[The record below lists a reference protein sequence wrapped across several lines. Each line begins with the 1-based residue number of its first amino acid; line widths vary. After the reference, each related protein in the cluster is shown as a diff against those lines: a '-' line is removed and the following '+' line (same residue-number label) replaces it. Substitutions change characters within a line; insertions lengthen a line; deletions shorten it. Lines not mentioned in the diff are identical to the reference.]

1 MEDDFIGEES
11 DDGDGTLTQDK
22 PHNRIKLTFL
32 LILPSWTLRSPIA
45 SDFQDQDQD
54 VTRTKMV
61 KIIMLKMM
69 SSTPDG
75 SHGEELASA
84 GLQVGAWTEEPVV
97 PREDS
102 LPHIFL
108 FTVHLIFSIEALE
121 KVVTLE
127 LLLQAD
133 LLSRPLSTSCSA
145 YQLHPTASNL
155 RSHLDLTGA
164 VDALHI
170 IPRAMCVSP
179 PALSSSVTCAS
190 VEALIVTGYLLP
202 KSLVGT
208 HLRVNCL
215 PSGSFASKLIAG
227 AGEGWIAP
235 GARPPGTQKKAVSR
249 EILCGF

>member
-84 GLQVGAWTEEPVV
+84 GLQVGAWAEEPVV

-102 LPHIFL
+102 LLHIFFL
-108 FTVHLIFSIEALE
+108 TVHLIFSIEALE

-127 LLLQAD
+127 LLLQTD

-145 YQLHPTASNL
+145 HQLHPTASNL
-155 RSHLDLTGA
+155 PPPSRLDFTTA
-164 VDALHI
+164 VVALFSI
-170 IPRAMCVSP
+170 KY
-179 PALSSSVTCAS
+179 ALAWSVTCTS
-190 VEALIVTGYLLP
+190 VPTITGLLLP
-202 KSLVGT
+202 KSLVRA
-208 HLRVNCL
+208 HLRVDCL
-215 PSGSFASKLIAG
+215 PGGSFASKLVAG
-227 AGEGWIAP
+227 VGGDWTAP
-235 GARPPGTQKKAVSR
+235 EIQRKAAVR
-249 EILCGF
+249 ILSGP